1 MHTHSMA
8 LKPDKLLVYLARN
21 QSSLPH
27 ARRRFRSAILDHMP
41 SLANVI
47 QTFRSGALSSS
58 EFFTQIDGILASN
71 SSNSARLLEILT
83 EEHTKYPLPPNVYAE
98 AHRRIEHSGEPTQRI
113 GATDET
119 QFQESPSERS
129 PFDPSLS
136 SFNGSGELL
145 GDRSD
150 LTKGVGDTL
159 NSRFVLEECLGVGGM
174 GTVFKALDLRKLE
187 ASDRKPHIAIKI
199 LNVQFRGHPK
209 SLIALQREAKK
220 AQALAHANIVTVYD
234 FDRDGSLVY
243 LTMEYLSGKPL
254 SQVFKTPGYAG
265 MSLAQGLPIIKG
277 MGNALAYAH
286 ERGLVH
292 CDFKPANVFLTDSG
306 QVKVIDFGIARAFE
320 KPGEES
326 DATIFDAGSLGG
338 MTPAYASP
346 EMLERLEPDP
356 RDDVYALAC
365 ISYELLTGRH
375 PFDRMSAT
383 QARAADRRP
392 QRPTKLGLGQ
402 WLALKAA
409 LSFDR
414 KTRTPTVAQ
423 FLQEMSGERRRA
435 VFATLVATSAIVGAI
450 TIAASLLSFYWQNRT
465 TGSTKMKEAAVS
477 SPSSAAPAATAI
489 KPSETVAQPSMPELS
504 LASVMPIVADVP
516 CSALAPVIHDNTLQ
530 VQGLLSA
537 SYGLTRLKE
546 TLGKVAGV
554 KAVSADVQQVNDDKC
569 GVLNQL
575 APYWTANRLSEEGAY
590 IRTKGGSLN
599 LTEDDPLILD
609 VRAPVYDSYVRV
621 DYYLA
626 DGNVFHMLPGLDA
639 TDRKLAAKYSTTIG
653 SDGEWVISQPLG
665 TELIVLVATPAPL
678 FDDARPQFEPAR
690 DYQEALGRQLRHLAE
705 RYGKR
710 KVSVDIIQISTKPR
724 KS

>member
-1 MHTHSMA
+1 MQTHSMA
-8 LKPDKLLVYLARN
+8 LKPDKLLVYLSRN
-21 QSSLPH
+21 QSSLPN
-27 ARRRFRSAILDHMP
+27 ARRRFRSTVLEHM
-41 SLANVI
+41 SSFVNVI
-47 QTFRSGALSSS
+47 QTFRNGALSSS
-58 EFFTQIDGILASN
+58 EFFAQIDGILATN

-98 AHRRIEHSGEPTQRI
+98 AHRRIEHSGESTQRI
-113 GATDET
+113 AADET
-119 QFQESPSERS
+119 QFQESPTERPS
-129 PFDPSLS
+129 FDPPLS
-136 SFNGSGELL
+136 SFNASGELL
-145 GDRSD
+145 ADGSE
-150 LTKGVGDTL
+150 LAKGVGDTL
-159 NSRFVLEECLGVGGM
+159 NGRFVLEECLGVGGM

-254 SQVFKTPGYAG
+254 SQIFKTPSYAG
-265 MSLAQGLPIIKG
+265 MSLAQALPIIKG

-320 KPGEES
+320 KPGEQS

-365 ISYELLTGRH
+365 ITYELLTGRH

-383 QARAADRRP
+383 QARAAGRRP
-392 QRPTKLGLGQ
+392 QRPNSVGLGQ
-402 WLALKAA
+402 WRALRAA

-423 FLQEMSGERRRA
+423 FLQGMSGERRRA
-435 VFATLVATSAIVGAI
+435 VFVALVATSAVVGAI
-450 TIAASLLSFYWQNRT
+450 SIAASLLSFYWQSRNT
-465 TGSTKMKEAAVS
+465 DGTKVKDATVS
-477 SPSSAAPAATAI
+477 SQPTAAPVATTIA
-489 KPSETVAQPSMPELS
+489 PSKTSAQPSMPELS
-504 LASVMPIVADVP
+504 LASVMPIVAGVP
-516 CSALAPVIHDNTLQ
+516 CSALAPVVHDSTLQ
-530 VQGLLSA
+530 VHGFLSA
-537 SYGLTRLKE
+537 SFGLTRLKE
-546 TLGKVAGV
+546 TLGKVVGV
-554 KAVSADVQQVNDDKC
+554 KTVSADVQQVNDDKC

-575 APYWTANRLSEEGAY
+575 APYWTANRLGEEGAF
-590 IRTKGGSLN
+590 IRTKGDALD
-599 LTEDDPLILD
+599 LIEDDPLILD
-609 VRAPVYDSYVRV
+609 VKTPAYDSYVRV

-626 DGNVFHMLPGLDA
+626 DGNVFHMLPALDGK
-639 TDRKLAAKYSTTIG
+639 DHKLPANSVTTIG
-653 SDGEWVISQPLG
+653 RDGEWVISQPLG

-678 FDDARPQFEPAR
+678 FDDSRPQFESAR
-690 DYQEALGRQLRHLAE
+690 DYEQAMGRQLRRLAE
-705 RYGKR
+705 RYGAQKIA
-710 KVSVDIIQISTKPR
+710 VAIVQISTRPR